1 MVRLFIFYMYRFAF
15 GRNYAKKIRG
25 YALILLDYICKL
37 SESSAFIFE
46 YDAIEIVSHF
56 KSFKLLEATS

>member
-25 YALILLDYICKL
+25 YTLILLDYICKL
-37 SESSAFIFE
+37 
-46 YDAIEIVSHF
+46 IEQQVQM
-56 KSFKLLEATS
+56 L